1 MEKAMQQEETLAK
14 EEAVEVELPAEEEKE
29 EESQKEKLEV
39 VEEQPTEDKSE
50 QEEYSEGVQKRIN
63 KLTYKL
69 RESERQSEEAISWAQ
84 KVQEENEKLKKKA
97 DSANTAMFSEYDNRI
112 STELEAAKA
121 EYKDAF
127 DKGDT
132 EAIVAANEKL
142 SRLSVEKE
150 SLRRVSEQKKKKAE
164 EGETET
170 PAETASLIPNNAGAP
185 VPDKK
190 AQDWAA
196 RNTWFGQNQGA
207 TFAAFGIH
215 RELMEEGFDGTTDGY
230 YEELDKRLANFGI
243 ITDNDSREQ
252 VSDSPVQRVAS
263 PTRQARTN
271 KARSKTIKLTQ
282 SQVAIAKKL
291 GVPLEEYAKYV
302 KSN

>member
-14 EEAVEVELPAEEEKE
+14 EEAVEVELPAEEKE
-29 EESQKEKLEV
+29 EELQKDKLEV
-39 VEEQPTEDKSE
+39 VEQQPTEDKSE

-164 EGETET
+164 EGGTET

>member
-1 MEKAMQQEETLAK
+1 MQQEETLAK
-14 EEAVEVELPAEEEKE
+14 EEAVEVELPAEEKE
-29 EESQKEKLEV
+29 EELQKDKLEV
-39 VEEQPTEDKSE
+39 VEQQPTEDKSE

-164 EGETET
+164 EGGTET

>member
-1 MEKAMQQEETLAK
+1 
-14 EEAVEVELPAEEEKE
+14 
-29 EESQKEKLEV
+29 
-39 VEEQPTEDKSE
+39 
-50 QEEYSEGVQKRIN
+50 
-63 KLTYKL
+63 
-69 RESERQSEEAISWAQ
+69 
-84 KVQEENEKLKKKA
+84 
-97 DSANTAMFSEYDNRI
+97 MFSEYDNRI